1 MSLPKISAEE
11 AKRLIDQGAVLIDI
25 RGPQERAGERIPG
38 AQNRPLGQAMSLET
52 SGPIV
57 FHCKSGQR
65 TAANAP
71 SLAELANCEA
81 YILDGGIDAWKRA
94 GLPIEGNAV
103 QSTAGVSAWRG
114 IARALGVMPSGRSV
128 PAPDKS

>member
-25 RGPQERAGERIPG
+25 RGPQEHAGERIPG
-38 AQNRPLGQAMSLET
+38 AQNRPLGQATSLKT

-65 TAANAP
+65 TAANAT
-71 SLAELANCEA
+71 SLAQLANCEA
-81 YILDGGIDAWKRA
+81 YILEGGIDAWKRA
-94 GLPIEGNAV
+94 GLPVEDNTV
-103 QSTAGVSAWRG
+103 QSTAGVSGWRG
-114 IARALGVMPSGRSV
+114 IARALGVMPS
-128 PAPDKS
+128 DKS